1 MLFLWGP
8 LDFRTWTIF
17 IDWLLYILETTN
29 DELGVHGEILQLD
42 LLLGAEQVI
51 HQ

>member
-29 DELGVHGEILQLD
+29 DELGDE
-42 LLLGAEQVI
+42 LLEEMDQCSW
-51 HQ
+51 